1 MDGGLQR
8 GVALMTTDQQMSA
21 RDFVNQVFPAALE
34 MMKEK
39 TRGLNHV
46 LGLRLAGEGGGAWT
60 VKINDGSATLEEG
73 VTDYWDCAL
82 CVPAR
87 DYLSLAMGQMSPY
100 EAAAQGK
107 IGISGDL
114 GLAAKLRSLFR
125 I

>member
-1 MDGGLQR
+1 MK
-8 GVALMTTDQQMSA
+8 TDQQMLA
-21 RDFVNQVFPAALE
+21 RDFVNQILPAALE

-39 TRGLNHV
+39 TKGLNHV
-46 LGLRLAGEGGGAWT
+46 LGLRLVGEGGGAWT
-60 VKINDGSATLEEG
+60 VKIRDGNATLEEG

-82 CVPAR
+82 SLPAG
-87 DYLSLAMGQMSPY
+87 DYLSLAMGHMSPY